1 MAVTRMVDIEVA
13 VVIVS
18 YKSAAVA
25 VDCLAS
31 IDAERRRP
39 GPRIRVVVVDNAS
52 GDLPEIQRAVDV
64 NAWSSWVQLVLAPR
78 NGGFAYGNNLGIR
91 HAYEAGRP
99 TYVYLLNPDTEVR
112 PGAIRELVEFLES
125 HPQASI
131 AGGSFET
138 ESGAPWPFAFRF
150 PGLLSE
156 LDHGLRLSP
165 VSRLLASWTVPRVMR
180 PVAQATDWV
189 SGAAMMI
196 RPGVLAAVGC
206 LDESFFLYFEETE
219 FCHRARRA
227 GFRTWYVPQ
236 SRIMHMIGQST
247 KLDDEARIQ
256 RRLPGYWFA
265 SRARYFVATRGL
277 PAALLIDLV
286 TVIATALGILKQ
298 KALRRPITPH
308 YLRDLMSHSPWLRR
322 NRAFEPL
329 KSYFPGA

>member
-1 MAVTRMVDIEVA
+1 MVDIEVA

-25 VDCLAS
+25 IDCLAS
-31 IDAERRRP
+31 IDAERRRA

-52 GDLPEIQRAVDV
+52 GDLPEIQRAVDA
-64 NAWSSWVQLVLAPR
+64 NAWSPWVQLVQAPR

-91 HAYEAGRP
+91 HAYDSGRP
-99 TYVYLLNPDTEVR
+99 SYVYLLNPDTEVR
-112 PGAIRELVEFLES
+112 AGAIRVLVEFLEMQ
-125 HPQASI
+125 PQASI

-138 ESGAPWPFAFRF
+138 ETGELWPFAFRF

-156 LDHGLRLSP
+156 LDHGLHLSAA
-165 VSRLLASWTVPRVMR
+165 SRLLSPWTVPRVMT
-180 PVAQATDWV
+180 PVAQPTDWV

-196 RPGVLAAVGC
+196 RPSVFAEIGC

-219 FCHRARRA
+219 FCSRARRA
-227 GFRTWYVPQ
+227 GFQTWYVPQ

-247 KLDDEARIQ
+247 KLDDKARIQ
-256 RRLPGYWFA
+256 KRLPGYWFD
-265 SRARYFVATRGL
+265 SRTRYFVATRGL
-277 PAALLIDLV
+277 PAALLIDAA
-286 TVIATALGILKQ
+286 TVAATAIGILKQ
-298 KALRRPITPH
+298 RALRRPITPH
-308 YLRDLMSHSPWLRR
+308 YLRDLISHSPWLRK